1 MGDLAKHVKNGP
13 TQGTHSRRAL
23 VATAVLCTSA
33 VALLLAAFPSLAA
46 ASYPTLAPL
55 VIGTTATPTSNGAKL
70 TATVYPY
77 GAETHYYFEYGS
89 SASYGTDIPMPP
101 GVDLGGA
108 EYPASSGVE
117 QTISGL
123 TSGVTYHYRIVASNS
138 QGEGTGSGTGDK
150 TFTTLTNAT
159 KPAVTLNE
167 ATPITGGFKLS
178 GTVNPNGAET
188 HYKFEYGTTTAS
200 GASSPEETLATG
212 TSAVPVSTE
221 LKSLLPNTTYHFR
234 LVAENSAG
242 PTQSEEKEF
251 KTATSEP
258 AAPAAEAIEP
268 IETPNGYK
276 LQGNINPNGLKTGY
290 HFQFGTTTGYGT
302 NIPESNVNI
311 GEGEATIPVFQE
323 IGLNKLT
330 PNTTYHYR
338 IDAENSKGPGMS
350 NDEQFTTKPEPPTV
364 VATPF
369 SKTAEGYVIN
379 GTVNPHG
386 AETSYHFEFG
396 TTTAYGTNL
405 PTPDAVAG
413 SGNAP
418 VVVSVVVGNFPPSI
432 PYHYRL
438 VAKNKGG
445 TTISEDQ
452 AFTTPPEGPEKM
464 IEIPPPLPPSNKFS
478 VESATAKGTTAT
490 LAFKVPGP
498 GTISASGK
506 DLKPATTTASGAGEI
521 SLNLKLTGAG
531 TKALKKAKS
540 HKLKLKVTISFQP
553 SGGSLAT
560 TTKTLMFKKTGAT
573 H

>member
-1 MGDLAKHVKNGP
+1 
-13 TQGTHSRRAL
+13 
-23 VATAVLCTSA
+23 
-33 VALLLAAFPSLAA
+33 
-46 ASYPTLAPL
+46 
-55 VIGTTATPTSNGAKL
+55 
-70 TATVYPY
+70 
-77 GAETHYYFEYGS
+77 
-89 SASYGTDIPMPP
+89 
-101 GVDLGGA
+101 
-108 EYPASSGVE
+108 
-117 QTISGL
+117 
-123 TSGVTYHYRIVASNS
+123 
-138 QGEGTGSGTGDK
+138 
-150 TFTTLTNAT
+150 
-159 KPAVTLNE
+159 
-167 ATPITGGFKLS
+167 
-178 GTVNPNGAET
+178 
-188 HYKFEYGTTTAS
+188 
-200 GASSPEETLATG
+200 
-212 TSAVPVSTE
+212 
-221 LKSLLPNTTYHFR
+221 
-234 LVAENSAG
+234 
-242 PTQSEEKEF
+242 
-251 KTATSEP
+251 
-258 AAPAAEAIEP
+258 
-268 IETPNGYK
+268 
-276 LQGNINPNGLKTGY
+276 
-290 HFQFGTTTGYGT
+290 
-302 NIPESNVNI
+302 
-311 GEGEATIPVFQE
+311 
-323 IGLNKLT
+323 
-330 PNTTYHYR
+330 
-338 IDAENSKGPGMS
+338 MS

-478 VESATAKGTTAT
+478 VESATAKRTTAT
-490 LAFKVPGP
+490 LAVKVPGP